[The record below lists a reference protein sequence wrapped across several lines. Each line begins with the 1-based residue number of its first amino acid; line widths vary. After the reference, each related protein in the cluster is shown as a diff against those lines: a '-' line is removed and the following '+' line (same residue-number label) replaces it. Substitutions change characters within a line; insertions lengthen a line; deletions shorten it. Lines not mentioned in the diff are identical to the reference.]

1 MSGEAWLVAGFVGLF
16 SALFLALIGHRKLLP
31 WLVISHTR
39 KTMGLH
45 DFREPSVDDG
55 AGSHDIHYLVTAFD
69 CRNEDLVIEGKA
81 PRALYWQL
89 GVYDPWLRAISGGHI
104 NHRTAKL
111 DGAGNFRIRV
121 SARAQPGPNT
131 LLCADS
137 PRGVLILRTLLASE
151 RVAIPK
157 IHEEP
162 AIDPH
167 NARAMDIELA
177 TMIGDAGQSSLRGV
191 QLTAYRGSPG
201 NSQEE
206 GRT

>member
-1 MSGEAWLVAGFVGLF
+1 MSGEAWLAAGCMGLV
-16 SALFLALIGHRKLLP
+16 SALFLALIGHQKLLP

-69 CRNEDLVIEGKA
+69 CTNEDLVIEGKA
-81 PRALYWQL
+81 PQAVYWQL
-89 GVYDPWLRAISGGHI
+89 GAYDPWLRAISGGHI

-111 DGAGNFRIRV
+111 DDAGNFRIRV
-121 SARAQPGPNT
+121 TARALPGPNT
-131 LLCADS
+131 LFCAES

-157 IHEEP
+157 IHQESLV
-162 AIDPH
+162 DP
-167 NARAMDIELA
+167 NRARAMDIELV
-177 TMIGDAGQSSLRGV
+177 TMIGDTEQFSRRG
-191 QLTAYRGSPG
+191 G
-201 NSQEE
+201 
-206 GRT
+206 